1 MMNRLK
7 GAAASAVALAVALA
21 VTLPAGVHAQEVPE
35 AELKAAL
42 EKYDGSEVLATV
54 GDQKVTLADAAM
66 IYTTLPPEVGQ
77 VPAEQLMTGIT
88 DQLVSET
95 ALYEKAIAE
104 GLDESKE
111 MQNRLAAIRRSALAE
126 AYLTQQLEKRITDE
140 SLREQYD
147 AMTKDFEGEKEV
159 NARHILVKTE
169 AEAKK
174 LVEALKDGEDFAKLA
189 AEESTGPSGPN
200 GGSLGW
206 FAKEAMV
213 APFAEAAFSLK
224 KGAISAPV
232 QTQFGWHVIKVE
244 DTRTQQPPPFETL
257 APQMRQQASQGAAQA
272 IIAEVRDGMEIET
285 TEEMPPAFLVRQPEM
300 FK

>member
-1 MMNRLK
+1 MNYRLK
-7 GAAASAVALAVALA
+7 GAVALAFATTFA
-21 VTLPAGVHAQEVPE
+21 TGAFAQEVPE

-54 GDQKVTLADAAM
+54 GDQKVTLSDAAM
-66 IYTTLPPEVGQ
+66 IYTTLPAEVGR
-77 VPAEQLMTGIT
+77 VPAEQLMSGIT
-88 DQLVSET
+88 DQLISET
-95 ALYEKAIAE
+95 ALYERALEE
-104 GLDESKE
+104 GLDDSKE
-111 MQNRLAAIRRSALAE
+111 MKNRLAAIRRSALAE
-126 AYLTQQLEKRITDE
+126 AYLTKQLEERITEE

-169 AEAKK
+169 AEAKEI
-174 LVEALKDGEDFAKLA
+174 VEELKDGGDFAKLA
-189 AEESTGPSGPN
+189 AEKSTGPSGPN

-244 DTRTQQPPPFETL
+244 DTRMQQPPPFETL
-257 APQMRQQASQGAAQA
+257 APQMRQQASQGAAQE
-272 IIAEVRDGMEIET
+272 IIAEVREGLEIEK
-285 TEEMPPAFLVRQPEM
+285 EEDTPPAFLVRQPEM

>member
-1 MMNRLK
+1 MNTRLK
-7 GAAASAVALAVALA
+7 GAVALALA
-21 VTLPAGVHAQEVPE
+21 MILPAAAFAQEVPE
-35 AELKAAL
+35 AEMKAAL

-77 VPAEQLMTGIT
+77 VPAEQILTGIT

-104 GLDESKE
+104 GMDESRE
-111 MQNRLAAIRRSALAE
+111 MKNRLAAIRRSALAE
-126 AYLTQQLEKRITDE
+126 AYLTRQLEERITDE

-174 LVEALKDGEDFAKLA
+174 LVEQIKDGGDFATLA
-189 AEESTGPSGPN
+189 AENSTGPSGPN

-206 FAKEAMV
+206 FAKDAMV

-224 KGAISAPV
+224 KGAVSAPV
-232 QTQFGWHVIKVE
+232 KTQFGWHVIKVE
-244 DTRTQQPPPFETL
+244 DTRTQQPPPFDVL
-257 APQMRQQASQGAAQA
+257 APQMRQQASQGAAQE
-272 IIAEVRDGMEIET
+272 IIAEVREGMEIET
-285 TEEMPPAFLVRQPEM
+285 SEEMPPAFLVRSPEM